1 MIGHRPPL
9 SGDARRVLAAQ
20 ALRAFAYGLGA
31 LLLGTTLKRR
41 GFGSAQV
48 GLVLAGV
55 VAGTVGATLAVARW
69 SDRLGRRR
77 CYAALYVALAGA
89 GAAFALSG
97 NLVVLVVIGLTGT
110 LSTDIIDNG
119 PFTSLEQAMLATD
132 LAGSERV
139 RGFGL
144 YNAVA
149 TAAGSLGALAAGGPA
164 LLRSHIPS
172 LPADQRFFLIFVPV
186 ALAGAVVAWTLSPRV
201 DAPGAAGQAGNS
213 VGLGPSRPTV
223 VRLSALFA
231 TDAFG
236 GGFVVQSFIAYWFE
250 ARFHASVGTLG
261 VVFFAI
267 GIIQSASFLVATAL
281 AERFGLLSTMVFTH
295 FPSNLLLAAIGFA
308 PNLAVGLGLLMA
320 RFALSNMDVPTRQAY
335 VMGLVAPEERTA
347 AAGYTNT
354 ARYLVRPFGPAL
366 AGAGQGLFVGLPF
379 VLAGAIKASYD
390 VILWRWF
397 RAVQL
402 PDDAI
407 DSALGREI
415 SAPVPEPP
423 PASVQ
428 AGEAR

>member
-1 MIGHRPPL
+1 MSRRRPPL
-9 SGDARRVLAAQ
+9 SGDARRLLTAQ

-41 GFGSAQV
+41 GFSSAQV
-48 GLVLAGV
+48 GVLLAAV
-55 VAGTVGATLAVARW
+55 VAGTVGATMAVARW

-89 GAAFALSG
+89 GAVFALSG
-97 NLVVLVVIGLTGT
+97 NLVVLAAVGMTGT

-132 LAGSERV
+132 LAGGERI

-149 TAAGSLGALAAGGPA
+149 TAAGSLGALAAGAPA
-164 LLRSHIPS
+164 LLRRHIPS
-172 LPADQRFFLIFVPV
+172 LPADQRFFLLFVPV
-186 ALAGAVVAWTLSPRV
+186 ALAGAVVAGTLSPRV
-201 DAPGAAGQAGNS
+201 DAASAATPFGRSA
-213 VGLGPSRPTV
+213 GLGRSRPTV

-236 GGFVVQSFIAYWFE
+236 GGFVVQSFIAYWFA
-250 ARFHASVGTLG
+250 ARFHTSVGTLG
-261 VVFFAI
+261 IVFFAI
-267 GIIQSASFLVATAL
+267 GIIQTASFLVATAL

-295 FPSNLLLAAIGFA
+295 LPSNLLLAAIGFA
-308 PNLAVGLGLLMA
+308 PNLAVGLGLLVA

-354 ARYLVRPFGPAL
+354 ARYLARPLGPVL

-379 VLAGAIKASYD
+379 VLAGSIKAGYD
-390 VILWRWF
+390 IILWRWF
-397 RAVQL
+397 RGVDL

-407 DSALGREI
+407 DSVLRPSDSGRVAAPLPA
-415 SAPVPEPP
+415 SAPT
-423 PASVQ
+423 
-428 AGEAR
+428 GKTR